1 LPDGGLALAG
11 LDRIDLSGMHPGLAG
26 VSVTGACDVDNPLT
40 GPAGASAVYGPQKGA
55 TPDDV
60 AVLDRALAHLS
71 AVVERDLGTALR
83 NEPGAGAAGGLGFG
97 LMAFCGARLHP
108 GVEVVMD
115 AVGLVER
122 IEWADLV
129 VTGEGSLDEQSM
141 RGKVPAG
148 VLEATRLAEVPA
160 AVVCGRA
167 SVELPGVTVLSLVDH
182 VGERAALE
190 DARGSLV
197 AAAQALAEGA
207 GELIGAGR

>member
-1 LPDGGLALAG
+1 VALAE
-11 LDRIDLSGMHPGLAG
+11 LDRIDLSGMHAGLVG
-26 VSVTGACDVDNPLT
+26 VPVIGACDVDNPLT

-55 TPDDV
+55 TPDNV
-60 AVLDRALAHLS
+60 AVLDRALAHLA
-71 AVVERDLGTALR
+71 AVVERDLGIALKD
-83 NEPGAGAAGGLGFG
+83 EPGAGAAGGLGFG

-115 AVGLVER
+115 AVGLAER
-122 IEWADLV
+122 IGRADLV

-148 VLEATRLAEVPA
+148 VLETSRLAEVPA

-167 SVELPGVTVLSLVDH
+167 SVELPGVTVVSLVDR

-207 GELIGAGR
+207 GELTGAGR